1 MCKKTNSSTSGTSFQ
16 DVTFKASVNQLTN
29 VFGEPTI
36 QDNTG
41 KDKTN
46 FEWEMETDEGNVF
59 TTYDWKEYRKLDL
72 DEQIEW
78 HIGSYSKSISNT
90 ALEEIKLLY
99 KLTTTLE
106 NR

>member
-1 MCKKTNSSTSGTSFQ
+1 MCKKTNSSTGGTSFQ
-16 DVTFKASVNQLTN
+16 DVTFKASINQLTN

-46 FEWEMETDEGNVF
+46 FEWEMETDNGDVF
-59 TTYDWKEYRKLDL
+59 TIYDWKEYRKLDL

-78 HIGSYSKSISNT
+78 HIGSHSRNISGEAQYEVMRELGNYV
-90 ALEEIKLLY
+90 E
-99 KLTTTLE
+99 
-106 NR
+106 

>member
-1 MCKKTNSSTSGTSFQ
+1 MCKKTNLSTDGTSFQ
-16 DVTFKASVNQLTN
+16 DVAFNASVNQLTN

-46 FEWEMETDEGNVF
+46 FEWDMETDNGYVF
-59 TTYDWKEYRKLDL
+59 TIYDWREGRKLDL

-78 HIGSYSKSISNT
+78 HIGSNSRGISGDAQYEVMRELGNDVD
-90 ALEEIKLLY
+90 
-99 KLTTTLE
+99 
-106 NR
+106 